1 MSITLSGMPG
11 FLVRR
16 MSEQMRERLT
26 PAMACSTTIRL
37 RASRLSGFS
46 STRVSHPNSDYR
58 SGEIQRKLFNANKL
72 R

>member
-16 MSEQMRERLT
+16 MSAQMRERLT

-37 RASRLSGFS
+37 RARRLLNGLF
-46 STRVSHPNSDYR
+46 RDFLPLGRR
-58 SGEIQRKLFNANKL
+58 SGVLTVA
-72 R
+72 